1 MSRKKTPPAYGESS
15 GPSNFASHSY
25 LYQIVL
31 SNNTCC
37 YLWGQPWYHMED
49 LIEYLL
55 IRLEFYTSVLFI
67 IGTSLLQF
75 LLVISYF
82 YVSMY
87 KIDDITNLQRTW
99 RLYVH
104 SSLNASLHLSFFP
117 SFHLPLEN
125 SPFSM
130 YFLLFS
136 WK

>member
-1 MSRKKTPPAYGESS
+1 MSRKKTPPAYGDSS

-25 LYQIVL
+25 LYQIEI
-31 SNNTCC
+31 SNTTCY
-37 YLWGQPWYHMED
+37 YLLGQPWYHMED

-67 IGTSLLQF
+67 ISTSLLQF
-75 LLVISYF
+75 LLLISYF

-87 KIDDITNLQRTW
+87 KYNDIINLQLTW
-99 RLYVH
+99 QFCVH

-125 SPFSM
+125 SPFSI
-130 YFLLFS
+130 YFLLYS
-136 WK
+136 

>member
-25 LYQIVL
+25 LYQIEI
-31 SNNTCC
+31 SNTTCY
-37 YLWGQPWYHMED
+37 YLLVQPWYHMED

-75 LLVISYF
+75 LLLISYF

-87 KIDDITNLQRTW
+87 KYNDIINLQLTW
-99 RLYVH
+99 QFCVH

-125 SPFSM
+125 SPFSI
-130 YFLLFS
+130 YFLLYS
-136 WK
+136 

>member
-25 LYQIVL
+25 LYQIEI
-31 SNNTCC
+31 SNTTCY
-37 YLWGQPWYHMED
+37 YLLGQPWYHMED

-67 IGTSLLQF
+67 ISTSLLQF
-75 LLVISYF
+75 LLLISYF

-87 KIDDITNLQRTW
+87 KYNDIINLQLTW
-99 RLYVH
+99 QFCVH
-104 SSLNASLHLSFFP
+104 SSLNASLHLLFFP

-125 SPFSM
+125 SPFSI
-130 YFLLFS
+130 YFLLYS
-136 WK
+136 